1 MNSTKNCPP
10 CFRAWG
16 GFVSAATLK
25 TFFSLLLVAFLS
37 VLSAQ
42 KLDLKKHWE
51 ASPPRRHPHTHLLRK
66 AADTPPSI
74 RSANFD
80 RLLVILVDFQE
91 ETTDDPNTT
100 GNGKFLLEA
109 DPSYK
114 STIGSPPHDRDYF
127 LKNMEALRYYYLAA
141 SAGSYDLQYEVWP
154 PTGAYTL
161 PETMGWYNPPN
172 AESGLFV
179 ARMEKYFKDAFEIAD
194 AQSPELNFGSFGHF
208 MIIHAGSDWQH
219 DIDGDTPS
227 DIPSFFI
234 RVEEGKEAVV
244 DGGNTLIQH
253 ACNVPST
260 ISQDFYTQDSGD
272 YVFHGGYGALN
283 AVLAHEFGHSLG
295 FKDLYNVYN
304 WQPMVGVFDIMDSG
318 GAGVLMDQLDDGSYV
333 LLEGGLPTLP
343 GAWSRELVF
352 GRDLQDAG
360 LLIDLDEELLFF
372 QIQLGA
378 SSHKQNGSLTQPQI
392 LRFRLSPTEYILV
405 ENRSVDPDGDGAT
418 AVKASEDHRV
428 ILYPTGI
435 NDPQD
440 LPTYEY
446 DYLLPSFQKNDGS
459 SVGGG
464 ILVWRINEDQIYN
477 QGYIDADGS
486 FVSNFENNSVNTL
499 YHKRGVEIIE
509 ADNLPDIGN
518 ENSWFWTGTQYDY
531 FNAKK
536 PVLDGNGFFH
546 GWSLEPWTPRLN
558 SDTKPPL
565 RDNKGN
571 GSFIW
576 LDEIGDPGALIS
588 VTPMAGF
595 FQRSQRLETVEPAIM
610 VGPTMNSSFSN
621 LVIPVLGQNSI
632 TLFGHE
638 GNQWVDLMGPFDWE
652 AGEISQALVVAYQ
665 DSDYYTELLV
675 TRDNS
680 LEIVEFSM
688 DALQSRF
695 VNFPSTITS
704 APLFWN
710 DKVYVATD
718 EGLGLV
724 ANNVGQEYVNI
735 GRVDGLARFGNEL
748 LALSR
753 DLLFILEPETLLVL
767 FEMEL
772 PEPFGDYEPIC
783 LQNQDLSQRILFLMA
798 NSGNIYKYE
807 DETLQKIFSHI
818 LEQKPTQMGITRLP
832 GTSDTVVPAVFW
844 GAGNRIYAMR
854 HDGTLLQDFPYNAY
868 PLEFSPGE
876 HVFSQAHLS
885 QRWMY
890 FPLSDGGH
898 IAFQPGEGIQW
909 QCSLPSSSG
918 LAPRL
923 DLLPTSVIPEMR
935 SLVWYYVDSSGQAL
949 IHTQAQSVLEFSI
962 LWNGFRNQGDGS
974 FWASLPDDE
983 PSPTQDF
990 TAFVFPNPV
999 RENSFRV
1006 RVDNFNQDIKL
1017 RIFDIKGS
1025 LIQNHHIP
1033 SNGILRRDI
1042 SLDSGGLAS
1051 GVYIVVLQKGEDMKR
1066 IKFAV
1071 EK

>member
-1 MNSTKNCPP
+1 M
-10 CFRAWG
+10 FL
-16 GFVSAATLK
+16 F
-25 TFFSLLLVAFLS
+25 AFLS
-37 VLSAQ
+37 VLGAQ

-51 ASPPRRHPHTHLLRK
+51 ASPPRRHPHTHLLGK
-66 AADTPPSI
+66 ADETPQYIRGADF
-74 RSANFD
+74 N

-109 DPSYK
+109 DPAYK

-127 LKNMEALRYYYLAA
+127 LKNLEALRYYYLAA
-141 SAGSYDLQYEVWP
+141 SAGFYDLQYEVWP

-172 AESGLFV
+172 AESDVFV

-194 AQSPELNFGSFGHF
+194 AQSPELDFGSFGHY

-244 DGGNTLIQH
+244 DGGNTLIRH

-260 ISQDFYTQDSGD
+260 ISQDFYIQESGG

-295 FKDLYNVYN
+295 FKDLYNVYS

-318 GAGVLMDQLDDGSYV
+318 GAGVLMDQLDDGSFV

-352 GRDLQDAG
+352 GRDLQDEG
-360 LLIDLDEELLFF
+360 LLVDLDEETLFS

-378 SSHKQNGSLTQPQI
+378 SSHKQQGPEIHPQI

-405 ENRSVDPDGDGAT
+405 ENRSVDPDGDGFT

-428 ILYPTGI
+428 ILYPTAI

-446 DYLLPSFQKNDGS
+446 DYLLPSFQKPDGS

-477 QGYIDADGS
+477 QGYIDTDGS

-518 ENSWFWTGTQYDY
+518 LDSWFWTGTQYDY
-531 FNAKK
+531 FHGKK
-536 PVLDGNGFFH
+536 PVLDAHGFFH
-546 GWSLEPWTPRLN
+546 GWSLDVWTPRLN

-565 RDNKGN
+565 RDSKGN

-576 LDEIGDPGALIS
+576 LDEIGDPGALME
-588 VTPMAGF
+588 VKPMAGF
-595 FQRSQRLETVEPAIM
+595 FHSSYDLETSEPAILI
-610 VGPTMNSSFSN
+610 GPSINSSFNSLN
-621 LVIPVLGQNSI
+621 IPVISENSI
-632 TLFGHE
+632 TLFSHIQGWE
-638 GNQWVDLMGPFDWE
+638 DLMGPFAWE
-652 AGEISQALVVAYQ
+652 AGQISQPIMVGNQ
-665 DSDYYTELLV
+665 DSDYFEELLV
-675 TRDNS
+675 VRENT
-680 LEIVEFSM
+680 LEIVEFS
-688 DALQSRF
+688 DDSLQSKYI
-695 VNFPSTITS
+695 NFPATITT
-704 APLFWN
+704 APLFWQ
-710 DKVYVATD
+710 DQVYVGTAD
-718 EGLGLV
+718 GLGLV

-735 GRVDGLARFGNEL
+735 GRVECLGTFDNEL
-748 LALSR
+748 LALAQ
-753 DLLFILEPETLLVL
+753 DMLFFLEPQMLTTMQEI
-767 FEMEL
+767 EL
-772 PEPFGDYEPIC
+772 PEPFGDYEPVSYIDTDTA
-783 LQNQDLSQRILFLMA
+783 LKMIFLMA
-798 NSGNIYKYE
+798 NSGNIYKYQ
-807 DETLQKIFSHI
+807 DEALQKIFSNSSGK
-818 LEQKPTQMGITRLP
+818 KPTQMGFTKL
-832 GTSDTVVPAVFW
+832 DTEAGSIRPTVFW
-844 GAGNRIYAMR
+844 GEGNRIYAMK
-854 HDGTLLQDFPYNAY
+854 HDGTLIQDFPYNAF

-876 HVFSQAHLS
+876 HVYSMIFGSQM
-885 QRWMY
+885 RMY
-890 FPLSDGGH
+890 LPLPGRGH
-898 IAFQPGEGIQW
+898 VAFVPDEGILW
-909 QCSLPSSSG
+909 QCSFPSSST
-918 LAPRL
+918 L
-923 DLLPTSVIPEMR
+923 DSGMETLNTPPFISVDD
-935 SLVWYYVDSSGQAL
+935 LTWYYVDSLGRARLHSYYY
-949 IHTQAQSVLEFSI
+949 HTGGFYFI
-962 LWNGFRNQGDGS
+962 WKGFRNMDVGS
-974 FWASLPDDE
+974 IGWPFQDE
-983 PSPTQDF
+983 DHPQAPEFS
-990 TAFVFPNPV
+990 AFVFPNPV

-1006 RVDNFNQDIKL
+1006 RVENFNQDIKL

-1042 SLDSGGLAS
+1042 LLDSGGLAS